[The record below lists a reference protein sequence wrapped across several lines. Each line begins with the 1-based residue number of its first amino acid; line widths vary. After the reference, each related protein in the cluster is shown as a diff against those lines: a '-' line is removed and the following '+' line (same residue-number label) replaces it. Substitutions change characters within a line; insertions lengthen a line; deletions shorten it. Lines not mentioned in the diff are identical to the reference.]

1 MENSTNNLGTL
12 ETEGEA
18 LGKAWRSRDRKDKS
32 QFKVDIKN
40 DGLIVRTGFLMEQ
53 IKLGNTTKEK
63 CGFKNLDRRRLS
75 ECLWFYENQKDCL
88 AYIANSKKGYSNLSA
103 LQKAMTKSNRTEK
116 SDDQE
121 SDVSQTETTEGE
133 VSDVGQSQLPTTKYD
148 LAKEIMKTCLANN
161 IDPIELIELVKINH
175 ENSSIKVVPVGKI
188 QAASFT
194 KNSGWK
200 VIESV

>member
-116 SDDQE
+116 SDDKE
-121 SDVSQTETTEGE
+121 TDANQTETTEGE

-148 LAKEIMKTCLANN
+148 LAKEIMKTCLAND
-161 IDPIELIELVKINH
+161 IDPLELIELVKINH
-175 ENSSIKVVPVGKI
+175 ENSSIKVVPMGNHKVKNNSPKAK
-188 QAASFT
+188 QANA
-194 KNSGWK
+194 
-200 VIESV
+200 